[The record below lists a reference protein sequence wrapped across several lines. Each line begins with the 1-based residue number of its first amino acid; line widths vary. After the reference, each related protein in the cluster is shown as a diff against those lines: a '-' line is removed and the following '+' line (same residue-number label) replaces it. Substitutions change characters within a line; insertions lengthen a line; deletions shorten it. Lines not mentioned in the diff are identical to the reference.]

1 MNPIEAKR
9 RIVNEW
15 LKRPVAKR
23 RESDI
28 SEFYG
33 ELINA
38 GESFLSFHG
47 PADRFERIKMWL
59 LPHVSS

>member
-9 RIVNEW
+9 RIIEEW
-15 LKRPVAKR
+15 LKRPTIKR
-23 RESDI
+23 RELDMP
-28 SEFYG
+28 EFYG

-38 GESFLSFHG
+38 GESLLSFHG
-47 PADRFERIKMWL
+47 PVDRFERIKMWL